1 MAVDLAEKDP
11 AMPAEAKQ
19 EIRAR
24 YEKFQK
30 AAQK

>member
-1 MAVDLAEKDP
+1 MAAQLVKDP